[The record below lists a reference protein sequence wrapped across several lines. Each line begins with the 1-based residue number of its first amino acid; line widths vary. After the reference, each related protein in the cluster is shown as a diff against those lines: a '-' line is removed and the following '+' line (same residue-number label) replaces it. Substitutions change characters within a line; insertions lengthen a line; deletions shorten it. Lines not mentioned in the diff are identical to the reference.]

1 VTPQCICCPHSCSH
15 AAMVPCIADAARSI
29 VNDSYWLDATL
40 LHPPYMI
47 ALAAIYIACAYMEL
61 DVTMWFDAL
70 NVNRKEVRV
79 SAVPRVAAVV
89 LRLVEAMTIA
99 FTSSSLSSIV
109 E

>member
-1 VTPQCICCPHSCSH
+1 
-15 AAMVPCIADAARSI
+15 
-29 VNDSYWLDATL
+29 
-40 LHPPYMI
+40 
-47 ALAAIYIACAYMEL
+47 
-61 DVTMWFDAL
+61 MWFDAL